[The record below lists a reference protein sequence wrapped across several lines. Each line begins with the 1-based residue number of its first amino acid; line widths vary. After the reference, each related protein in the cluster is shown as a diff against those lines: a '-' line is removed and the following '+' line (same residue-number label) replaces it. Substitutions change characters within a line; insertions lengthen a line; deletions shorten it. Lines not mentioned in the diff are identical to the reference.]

1 MKESV
6 TLHEL
11 QEIYL
16 DMLQQFHDYCVHE
29 GLTYYLV
36 GGTLLGAVREK
47 GFIPWDDDV
56 DVAMPRP
63 DYERLIQQYD
73 GPLQLKSHH
82 RDKDYGFPY
91 AKLFH
96 HQIPIVHIK
105 DDRFHMDDTVFLKMD
120 VYPIDGVGN
129 DPQKAARHV
138 ETISRCKHWL
148 FLNQS
153 TGRSQNPVK
162 NLLLTLLRRIPGGK
176 LTAFID
182 RRMQRYT
189 YEDSTLVTRWREGTG
204 NKNIVARPVFGK
216 PVLLPFEDRCFF
228 APCDYHTYLTG
239 VYGEYM
245 VEKRENAGLRHNVN
259 ISTQT
264 QELAEKLKNQ

>member
-1 MKESV
+1 MKETV
-6 TLHEL
+6 TLREL
-11 QEIYL
+11 QATYL
-16 DMLQQFHDYCVHE
+16 DMLQQFHDYCVQQ

-91 AKLFH
+91 VKLFNP
-96 HQIPIVHIK
+96 QTPIVHVQ
-105 DDRFHMDDTVFLKMD
+105 DERFQMDDTVFLKMD

-129 DPQKAARHV
+129 HLQKAKRHADAV
-138 ETISRCKHWL
+138 SRYKHVL

-153 TGRSQNPVK
+153 TNASQNPVK
-162 NLLLTLLRRIPGGK
+162 NCLLSLMRRIPGSTLTK
-176 LTAFID
+176 LID
-182 RRMQRYT
+182 RRMRRYG
-189 YEDSTLVTRWREGTG
+189 YAASRLVTRWREGTG
-204 NKNIVARPVFGK
+204 NRNIIPREVFGE
-216 PVLLPFEDRCFF
+216 PVQLPFEDRFFF
-228 APCDYHTYLTG
+228 APADYHAYLTG
-239 VYGEYM
+239 VYGDYM
-245 VEKRENAGLRHNVN
+245 VQKQENAKLRHNVN